1 MNLNGK
7 CLLCISNIPCGQF
20 KREGT
25 YVNLWLIHVDVWQEL
40 TQYCKAVIIQLK
52 VKKKKRMSLELA
64 GNPQERSLTEK
75 SRLKS

>member
-1 MNLNGK
+1 MTASRVGMRWEVG
-7 CLLCISNIPCGQF
+7 GQF

-25 YVNLWLIHVDVWQEL
+25 YVNLWLIHVDVWQKL

-52 VKKKKRMSLELA
+52 IKKKKRMSLELA

-75 SRLKS
+75 STLKS